1 MEYTVHVEMF
11 YSEAGFTGIGV
22 LCSTCPQLFTR
33 FGTLCPGLIL
43 FFLVPSIFLDAFCCL
58 EKTK

>member
-33 FGTLCPGLIL
+33 FGTLCPVMFF
-43 FFLVPSIFLDAFCCL
+43 FFLVSSIFLGAFCC
-58 EKTK
+58 